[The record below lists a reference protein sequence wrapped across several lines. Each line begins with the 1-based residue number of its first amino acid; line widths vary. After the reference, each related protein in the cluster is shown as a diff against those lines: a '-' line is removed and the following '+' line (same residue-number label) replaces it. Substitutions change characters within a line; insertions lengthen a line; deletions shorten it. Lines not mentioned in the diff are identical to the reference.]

1 VSATREITLPH
12 GLWDGRRRRSAAEL
26 RPPTG
31 ADEAYLL
38 SAGGLSRAEQVT
50 GLLGRCVVRV
60 DELPAG
66 DDLARALT
74 VGDREALLLHLRAD
88 AFGDSLAC
96 TLECPECG
104 ERMDVDLRV
113 SDLLVAPYAEVRD
126 RHEVELDV
134 DGVRREAVV
143 RLATGADQE
152 AVARHEDRAAGLEEL
167 VERCVLELRA
177 ADEPP
182 LPLALAEALS
192 DPLAGLDP
200 QAEITIDAVCPSC
213 GEPLSGLVDAASV
226 LLAELTATDERLLR
240 EVDAIARVYHWGE
253 DEILGLDVHRRRRYL
268 ELLAETEFETEAEGP

>member
-1 VSATREITLPH
+1 VSATRVITLPH

-26 RPPTG
+26 RPPPG

-38 SAGGLSRAEQVT
+38 SAGGLSRAEQIT

-96 TLECPECG
+96 TLDCPECG

-152 AVARHEDRAAGLEEL
+152 AVAGREDQAAGLEEL
-167 VERCVLELRA
+167 VERCLLELRA
-177 ADEPP
+177 ADTPP
-182 LPLALAEALS
+182 PLALAEALS

-213 GEPLSGLVDAASV
+213 GESLSALVDAASV
-226 LLAELTATDERLLR
+226 LFAELTVTDERLFR

-268 ELLAETEFETEAEGP
+268 ELLAENEFETEAEGP